1 MKSHGRSLRAIK
13 SRSVRRVATTVCVV
27 GAGSWGTTVAALV
40 AQNTTTTLWARRQS
54 LVDEINDRHTNSAYL
69 GDHVLPSSLRASHD
83 LQQLISEADIVAMA
97 VPSQGFRDV
106 ATDLHRYVRTGVPVV
121 SLSKGLE
128 GTTLLRMSQVL
139 HDMLPQSPVAA
150 LSGPN
155 LAREILEGQPAASVV
170 ACADEGVAREIA
182 DLIARPTFRLYTNTD
197 IVGCEIGGVV
207 KNVIAIAAG
216 IAQGF
221 GFGDNTKATLV
232 TRGLAEM
239 SRLGVA
245 LGAQTATFAGLAGMG
260 DIMATCASTKSRNTQ
275 VGIRL
280 GKGELV
286 SDIVQ
291 SMSMVAEGVKSS
303 SAVVKLAQSLG
314 VEMPIA
320 EQVAAV
326 CDGTQTAEQAL
337 RALMSRSSRSE
348 FD

>member
-1 MKSHGRSLRAIK
+1 MG
-13 SRSVRRVATTVCVV
+13 TQVCVV

-40 AQNTTTTLWARRQS
+40 AHNAPTTLWARRGE
-54 LVDEINDRHTNSAYL
+54 LADEINSTHVNSAYL
-69 GDHVLPSSLRASHD
+69 AGASLPESLRASTD
-83 LQQLISEADIVAMA
+83 LEALVANADVVAMA

-106 ATDLHRYVRTGVPVV
+106 MVEVSRAIRPTTPIV

-128 GTTLLRMSQVL
+128 RSTLKRMSEVVAEVA
-139 HDMLPQSPVAA
+139 PSNPVAV

-155 LAREILEGQPAASVV
+155 LAREILAGQPAASVV
-170 ACADEGVAREIA
+170 ACASDSVAVQ
-182 DLIARPTFRLYTNTD
+182 LQQLFSRPTLRLYTNPD
-197 IVGCEIGGVV
+197 VVGCEIGGVV

-239 SRLGVA
+239 TRLGVA
-245 LGAQTATFAGLAGMG
+245 MGATPLTFAGLAGMG
-260 DIMATCASTKSRNTQ
+260 DIIATCASMQSRNTQ
-275 VGIRL
+275 VGVRL
-280 GKGELV
+280 GKGE
-286 SDIVQ
+286 SIADIVA
-291 SMSMVAEGVKSS
+291 SMNMVAEGVKSS
-303 SAVVKLAQSLG
+303 SVVVELAHRLG

-320 EQVAAV
+320 EQVARV
-326 CDGTQTAEQAL
+326 CDGSVSAADAL

>member
-1 MKSHGRSLRAIK
+1 MG
-13 SRSVRRVATTVCVV
+13 TQVCVV

-40 AQNTTTTLWARRQS
+40 AHNAPTTLWARRGE
-54 LVDEINDRHTNSAYL
+54 LADEINSTHVNSAYL
-69 GDHVLPSSLRASHD
+69 AGASLPESLRASTD
-83 LQQLISEADIVAMA
+83 LEALVANADVVAMA

-106 ATDLHRYVRTGVPVV
+106 MVEVSRAVRPTTPIV

-128 GTTLLRMSQVL
+128 RSTLKRMSEVIAEVA
-139 HDMLPQSPVAA
+139 PANPVAV

-155 LAREILEGQPAASVV
+155 LAREILAGQPAASVV
-170 ACADEGVAREIA
+170 ACANDSVAVQ
-182 DLIARPTFRLYTNTD
+182 LQQLFSRPTLRLYTNPD
-197 IVGCEIGGVV
+197 VVGCEIGGVV

-239 SRLGVA
+239 TRLGVA
-245 LGAQTATFAGLAGMG
+245 MGATPLTFAGLAGMG
-260 DIMATCASTKSRNTQ
+260 DIIATCASMQSRNTQ
-275 VGIRL
+275 VGVRL
-280 GKGELV
+280 GKGE
-286 SDIVQ
+286 SIADIVA
-291 SMSMVAEGVKSS
+291 SMNMVAEGVKSS
-303 SAVVKLAQSLG
+303 SVVVELAHRLG

-320 EQVAAV
+320 EQVARV
-326 CDGTQTAEQAL
+326 CDGSVSAADAL